1 MIVVDLYK
9 KQRKDQNIWRQET
22 NNKYKLHKAYFQHY
36 IALGDFKN
44 LTRRLTSDKI
54 LRDQAFNT
62 AISLKNYG
70 YQRSLASMAY
80 NLFDKKTL
88 RVQINLPVV
97 VLKMKISQTKN

>member
-1 MIVVDLYK
+1 M
-9 KQRKDQNIWRQET
+9 R
-22 NNKYKLHKAYFQHY
+22 
-36 IALGDFKN
+36 G
-44 LTRRLTSDKI
+44 
-54 LRDQAFNT
+54 QAFNT